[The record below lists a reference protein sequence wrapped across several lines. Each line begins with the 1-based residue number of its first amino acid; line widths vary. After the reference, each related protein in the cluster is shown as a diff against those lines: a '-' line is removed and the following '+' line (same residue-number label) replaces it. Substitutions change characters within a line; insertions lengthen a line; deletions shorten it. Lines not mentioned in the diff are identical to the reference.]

1 MTRSRQRLRKPLR
14 FKPPAGRG
22 SRRDSSGQKS
32 GIFRV
37 APDNSVETLWTSDSE
52 TIYGLYLR
60 PDNNL
65 LFSTGNKGR
74 IYLLKPDKKFNLLL
88 ETTEEQTTK
97 LVPAGSDIF
106 ACTSNLAKIYRL
118 GSVVNS
124 QGSYESEVKD
134 TQGVSTWGSLH
145 WRATVPDGASL
156 KIHTRSGNTKKPD
169 KSWSDWSKAH
179 TLADGEAIQSPTGA
193 LYSIQGR
200 VLDDKSE
207 FGQPGTALVAIS
219 SAKPGA
225 CR

>member
-1 MTRSRQRLRKPLR
+1 MTSGDSVTVSLSLSGQGDKKPVVVEETPA

-118 GSVVNS
+118 GKCR
-124 QGSYESEVKD
+124 E
-134 TQGVSTWGSLH
+134 
-145 WRATVPDGASL
+145 
-156 KIHTRSGNTKKPD
+156 
-169 KSWSDWSKAH
+169 
-179 TLADGEAIQSPTGA
+179 
-193 LYSIQGR
+193 
-200 VLDDKSE
+200 
-207 FGQPGTALVAIS
+207 QPGQLRV
-219 SAKPGA
+219 GG
-225 CR
+225 